1 MVPREGAQ
9 PGGRQRTHSTAYTRA
24 GLAQTLP
31 PPVTPEWGSSLY
43 PCHIPLRVK
52 RSLNEKRNK
61 SHLPPQS
68 AHPPHQHK
76 WKETGSTARLGFRKE
91 NPGTEK
97 DAGLV
102 PSFPVGL
109 PAARVAAT
117 LRPVHPRRGASRSTR
132 GSDRREEVIGGK
144 EYGLGIEVQ
153 RPPTPGGGKG
163 ADSSVLVARL
173 WGMSCLL
180 SAPLLLSCHRRVMS
194 SGRRRLQLDAGWH
207 LVGAWL

>member
-68 AHPPHQHK
+68 ARPPHQHK

-117 LRPVHPRRGASRSTR
+117 LRPVHPRRGASRSAR
-132 GSDRREEVIGGK
+132 GSDRCEEVIGGK
-144 EYGLGIEVQ
+144 EHGLGIEVQ

-163 ADSSVLVARL
+163 AIQVCWLLVSGARPAF
-173 WGMSCLL
+173 CL
-180 SAPLLLSCHRRVMS
+180 PLSCCPAT
-194 SGRRRLQLDAGWH
+194 GGL
-207 LVGAWL
+207 